1 MVEYVNISVPK
12 QLYER
17 LEKALEGSGY
27 RSCTEYIVFLIR
39 RSLPELESQE
49 EERRLRALGYL

>member
-1 MVEYVNISVPK
+1 MVEYVNISIPK

-17 LEKALEGSGY
+17 LEKALKGSGY

-39 RSLPELESQE
+39 KNLPELESQDE
-49 EERRLRALGYL
+49 EKRLRALGYL